1 MFATLSDMPK
11 RPTHTVIRGGKLLD
25 IAKRSAMP
33 VDILIKGDTIAE
45 IGRPGL
51 KAPEGAAVIDARH
64 RLLHPGLV
72 NAHTHGPGNLGKG
85 LHDRWSLELLLTAS
99 QWVGTGRN
107 LEDKYL
113 SAMIGA
119 AEMVLKGC
127 TAAYDLAAEF
137 PLPSVEGLSAM
148 AKAYEDVGMRCV
160 LAPMVADLS
169 FFEAIPGLMDRL
181 PPALQ
186 KEVESF
192 KMAPW
197 KATTKQMK
205 KALQK
210 WPFEN
215 VHLALAPTIP
225 HHCSDAFL
233 VSCRDLAKEYDVGL
247 HSHVAESKVQVIAG
261 YQRYGSSLAAHMDEL
276 GLVSDRF
283 TVAHGVW
290 LDSDDM
296 KRLGDRGASVAH
308 NPGSNMRLGNGLAD
322 MRGMLARKVNVGIG
336 TDGASCSDNQNMYE
350 AMRLA
355 SFSSKVQGPDHDV
368 WITTEEALHAG
379 TEGGARALGLARQI
393 GKIAPGYKADIVFL
407 DLHHVNW
414 IPMNDPVNQIVH
426 AEDGSGVHSV
436 MIGGRLVV
444 ENRKLL
450 TVDLAKLAAQVAA
463 SQARRAKPM
472 GDAKKLYDRLEKV
485 VGAFCPGLAKA
496 PLHIHR
502 FGASHHHH

>member
-1 MFATLSDMPK
+1 MAKQSPY
-11 RPTHTVIRGGKLLD
+11 TVVRGGKLLD
-25 IAKRSAMP
+25 ISRRQALP
-33 VDILIKGDTIAE
+33 VDILIKGDTIAQ
-45 IGRPGL
+45 IGPRGL
-51 KAPEGAAVIDARH
+51 KAPAGATVIDARH
-64 RLLHPGLV
+64 RLMHPGLI
-72 NAHTHGPGNLGKG
+72 NAHTHGPGNLSKG

-99 QWVGTGRN
+99 QWNGIGRN

-119 AEMVLKGC
+119 SEMVLKGC

-148 AKAYEDVGMRCV
+148 AKAYEEVGMRCV
-160 LAPMVADLS
+160 LAPMVADLT
-169 FFEAIPGLMDRL
+169 FFEAIPGLMNRL
-181 PPALQ
+181 PAPLQ

-192 KMAPW
+192 QLAPW
-197 KATTKQMK
+197 KATTKQIK

-210 WPFEN
+210 WPFDK
-215 VHLALAPTIP
+215 VRLAVAPTIP

-233 VSCRDLAKEYDVGL
+233 IACRDLAKDYDVGL

-261 YQRYGSSLAAHMDEL
+261 YQRYGTTLAAHMDKL

-290 LDSDDM
+290 LDGDDM

-322 MRGMLARKVNVGIG
+322 VRGMLSARVNVGIG
-336 TDGASCSDNQNMYE
+336 TDGANCSDNQIVYE

-355 SFSSKVQGPDHDV
+355 SMVSKVQGPDVEH
-368 WITTEEALHAG
+368 WLTTEEALRAA
-379 TEGGARALGLARQI
+379 TEGSARALGMEKEI
-393 GKIAPGYKADIVFL
+393 GRIAPGYKADIVFL

-414 IPMNDPVNQIVH
+414 IPTNDVVNQIVH
-426 AEDGSGVHSV
+426 TEDGSGVHSV
-436 MIGGRLVV
+436 MVGGRMIV

-450 TVDLAKLAAQVAA
+450 TVDLPKLAAQAAA
-463 SQARRAKPM
+463 SQARRAELTA
-472 GDAKKLYDRLEKV
+472 GAKKLYDRLEKV

>member
-1 MFATLSDMPK
+1 MVKQSPY
-11 RPTHTVIRGGKLLD
+11 TVVRDGKLLD
-25 IAKRSAMP
+25 ISRRQALP
-33 VDILIKGDTIAE
+33 VDILIKGDTIAQ
-45 IGRPGL
+45 IGPRGL
-51 KAPEGAAVIDARH
+51 KAPAGATVIDARH
-64 RLLHPGLV
+64 RLMHPGLI
-72 NAHTHGPGNLGKG
+72 NAHTHGPGNLSKG

-99 QWVGTGRN
+99 QWNGIGRN

-119 AEMVLKGC
+119 SEMVLKGC

-148 AKAYEDVGMRCV
+148 AKAYEEVGMRCV
-160 LAPMVADLS
+160 LAPMVADLT
-169 FFEAIPGLMDRL
+169 FFEAIPGLMNRL
-181 PPALQ
+181 PAPLQ

-192 KMAPW
+192 RLAPW
-197 KATTKQMK
+197 KATTKQIK

-210 WPFEN
+210 WPFDK
-215 VHLALAPTIP
+215 VRLAVAPTIP

-233 VSCRDLAKEYDVGL
+233 IACRDLAKDYDVGL

-261 YQRYGSSLAAHMDEL
+261 YQRYGTTLAAHMDKL

-290 LDSDDM
+290 LDGDDM

-322 MRGMLARKVNVGIG
+322 VRGMLSARVNVGIG
-336 TDGASCSDNQNMYE
+336 TDGANCSDNQNVYE

-355 SFSSKVQGPDHDV
+355 SMVSKAQGPDVEH
-368 WITTEEALHAG
+368 WLTTEEALRAA
-379 TEGGARALGLARQI
+379 TEGSARALGMEKEI
-393 GKIAPGYKADIVFL
+393 GRIAPGYKADIVFL

-414 IPMNDPVNQIVH
+414 IPTNDVVNQIVH
-426 AEDGSGVHSV
+426 TEDGNAVHSV
-436 MIGGRLVV
+436 MVGGQMVV

-450 TVDLAKLAAQVAA
+450 TVDLPKLAAQAAA
-463 SQARRAKPM
+463 SQARRAELTA
-472 GDAKKLYDRLEKV
+472 GAKKLYDRLEKV